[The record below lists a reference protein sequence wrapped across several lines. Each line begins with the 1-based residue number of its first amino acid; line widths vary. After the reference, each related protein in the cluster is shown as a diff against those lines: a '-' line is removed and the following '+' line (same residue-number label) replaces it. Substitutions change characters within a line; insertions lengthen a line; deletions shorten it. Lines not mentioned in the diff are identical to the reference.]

1 MKKTDSVSKN
11 TTELTALSA
20 IILMTVFFVLNY
32 YFNIEV
38 LYIIAIIFLIIGFQ
52 FGVRVIVGNVVP
64 RFKHKINVESKWF
77 KTKSFEEKLFK
88 KLNVKKWKNKAPVY
102 DPEEF
107 DFEKNT
113 KDQLIINMCNA
124 EIVHEVNILS
134 GYISLI
140 FAIFLGYV
148 WLFFIGAILGTG
160 MDLIFVIIQ
169 RFNRPRMIRYL
180 NRKNYVNGEKK
191 FDTWTLGM
199 FLKVYQAEIKF

>member
-20 IILMTVFFVLNY
+20 IILMVVFFVLNY
-32 YFNIEV
+32 YFNMKI
-38 LYIIAIIFLIIGFQ
+38 LYISAIVFLIIGFQ
-52 FGVRVIVGNVVP
+52 FGIRVIVGNVVP
-64 RFKHKINVESKWF
+64 RFKNKINIESEWF
-77 KTKSFEEKLFK
+77 KTKSFEEEIFNR
-88 KLNVKKWKNKAPVY
+88 LNVKKWKNKAPVY

-113 KDQLIINMCNA
+113 KEQLIINMCNA

-140 FAIFLGYV
+140 FSIFLGYA
-148 WLFFIGAILGTG
+148 WLFLIGAILGTG

-169 RFNRPRMIRYL
+169 RFNRPRMIKYL
-180 NRKNYVNGEKK
+180 NRKNVK
-191 FDTWTLGM
+191 TR
-199 FLKVYQAEIKF
+199 I

>member
-1 MKKTDSVSKN
+1 MKRTDSVSKN
-11 TTELTALSA
+11 TTELTALSS

-32 YFNIEV
+32 YFNMEV

-52 FGVRVIVGNVVP
+52 FGARVIVGNVVP
-64 RFKHKINVESKWF
+64 RFKHKINVKSKWF
-77 KTKSFEEKLFK
+77 KTKSFEEHFFK

-113 KDQLIINMCNA
+113 KEQLIINMCNA

-148 WLFFIGAILGTG
+148 WLFLIGAILGTG
-160 MDLIFVIIQ
+160 MDLIFVTIQ
-169 RFNRPRMIRYL
+169 RFNRPRIVKYL
-180 NRKNYVNGEKK
+180 NRKNNVEK
-191 FDTWTLGM
+191 
-199 FLKVYQAEIKF
+199 V

>member
-88 KLNVKKWKNKAPVY
+88 KLNVKKWKNKVPVY

-113 KDQLIINMCNA
+113 EDQLIINMCNA

-140 FAIFLGYV
+140 FVIFLGYV

-191 FDTWTLGM
+191 FDT
-199 FLKVYQAEIKF
+199 

>member
-1 MKKTDSVSKN
+1 M
-11 TTELTALSA
+11 
-20 IILMTVFFVLNY
+20 
-32 YFNIEV
+32 
-38 LYIIAIIFLIIGFQ
+38 
-52 FGVRVIVGNVVP
+52 
-64 RFKHKINVESKWF
+64 
-77 KTKSFEEKLFK
+77 FK

-113 KDQLIINMCNA
+113 EDQLIINMCNA

-140 FAIFLGYV
+140 FVIFLGYV

-191 FDTWTLGM
+191 FDT
-199 FLKVYQAEIKF
+199 

>member
-113 KDQLIINMCNA
+113 EDQLIINMCNA
-124 EIVHEVNILS
+124 EIVHEINILS

-160 MDLIFVIIQ
+160 MDLIFVTIQ

-180 NRKNYVNGEKK
+180 NRKN
-191 FDTWTLGM
+191 
-199 FLKVYQAEIKF
+199 KVFI